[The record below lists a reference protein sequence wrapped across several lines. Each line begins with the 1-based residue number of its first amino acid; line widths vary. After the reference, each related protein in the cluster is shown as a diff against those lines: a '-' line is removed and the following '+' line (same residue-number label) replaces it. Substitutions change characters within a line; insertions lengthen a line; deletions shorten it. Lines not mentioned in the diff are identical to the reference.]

1 MVDESAQSFTD
12 NKWFN
17 FGYNL
22 GLKVQQLQKIED
34 HYHHPNYKT
43 PETQC
48 TREVV
53 FLWRKHNKTASWEPI
68 ANALRRINLSKIAE
82 KLEDQFKTAP
92 TEVPSKIARCYTE
105 MILIYM

>member
-1 MVDESAQSFTD
+1 MVDESAQRFTG

-34 HYHHPNYKT
+34 RYHHYKP
-43 PETQC
+43 PEPQYI
-48 TREVV
+48 REVL
-53 FLWRKHNKTASWEPI
+53 FLWRKHNKTASWKPV
-68 ANALRRINLSKIAE
+68 ADALRRIKLPKIAE

-92 TEVPSKIARCYTE
+92 NEVPSKIACCYTE